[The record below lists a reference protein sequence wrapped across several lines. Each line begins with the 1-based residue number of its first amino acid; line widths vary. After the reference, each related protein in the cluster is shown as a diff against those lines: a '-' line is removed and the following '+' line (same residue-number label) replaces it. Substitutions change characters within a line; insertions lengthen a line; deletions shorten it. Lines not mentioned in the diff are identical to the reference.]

1 MQIQHIRPGF
11 PSECGLSLRHRP
23 AKVMY
28 SSCARASIVHIDASV
43 SEGRDPTDHLPHTHA
58 FLTRQTIPSAT
69 CHLPELWP
77 RQRARNSPKD
87 SARRGGCWR
96 DVVALATLVR
106 LRPRNDFVLL
116 GMQPNRVG
124 LHTRPRPPSLHH
136 HAPYCAYSSGSPLCL
151 DICLS
156 SVCTPDQVQ
165 RLLQPIIHS
174 TPSRT
179 ILAVSGLL
187 RQASRQLSRNRESQH
202 LHLLCSQQWPRH
214 ARLCRPRTLVRR
226 HEAAGM
232 QSYNSPSKAFCRCCR
247 STLRPCAFV

>member
-1 MQIQHIRPGF
+1 
-11 PSECGLSLRHRP
+11 
-23 AKVMY
+23 MY

-87 SARRGGCWR
+87 GARRGGCWR

-136 HAPYCAYSSGSPLCL
+136 HAPYCAYSSGPPLCL
-151 DICLS
+151 LS
-156 SVCTPDQVQ
+156 AFSLCALPTETRDTCSQSFIDVFWNNPRGVWPSATGLTTAEPES
-165 RLLQPIIHS
+165 HS
-174 TPSRT
+174 AA
-179 ILAVSGLL
+179 LAK
-187 RQASRQLSRNRESQH
+187 QH